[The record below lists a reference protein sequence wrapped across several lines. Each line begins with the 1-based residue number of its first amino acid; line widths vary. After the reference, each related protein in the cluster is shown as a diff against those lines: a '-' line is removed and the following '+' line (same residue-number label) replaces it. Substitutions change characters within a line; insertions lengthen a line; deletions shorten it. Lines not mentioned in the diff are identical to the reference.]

1 MGVGAKYKFYVF
13 SILPYAARSTYEVT
27 SHSML
32 IFEVELLEI
41 IKIDNAVKNRNGQL
55 STVNKKPN
63 TLPCSV

>member
-1 MGVGAKYKFYVF
+1 MGAGAKYEFYVP
-13 SILPYAARSTYEVT
+13 SDLAYAARSTCEVN

-41 IKIDNAVKNRNGQL
+41 IKIDNPVKSRYGQL